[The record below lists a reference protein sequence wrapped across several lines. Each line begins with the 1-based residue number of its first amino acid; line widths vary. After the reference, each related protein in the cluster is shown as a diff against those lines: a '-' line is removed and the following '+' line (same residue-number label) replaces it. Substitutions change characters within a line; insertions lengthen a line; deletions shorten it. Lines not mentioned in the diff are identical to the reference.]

1 MAIQNIKANKT
12 ASLTDLREP
21 RAIIDALKDGE
32 EVAILDR
39 NKVVAYMRGVN
50 ASADNTKFRYVTKE
64 EFDELLP
71 EVLEKAKPVLDYLK
85 DK

>member
-21 RAIIDALKDGE
+21 RAIIESLKDGG

-39 NKVVAYMRGVN
+39 NKVVAYMR
-50 ASADNTKFRYVTKE
+50 SADEPQVARYEAGVVR
-64 EFDELLP
+64 ELFV
-71 EVLEKAKPVLDYLK
+71 ERKAKVQGVLEYLK